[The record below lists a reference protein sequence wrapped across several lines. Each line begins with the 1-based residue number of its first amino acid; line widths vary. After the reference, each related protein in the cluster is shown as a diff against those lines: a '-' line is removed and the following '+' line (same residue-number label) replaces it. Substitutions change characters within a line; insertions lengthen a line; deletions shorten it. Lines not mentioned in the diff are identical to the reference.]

1 MNELT
6 KTRARRIIEV
16 VGASGTPPE
25 WGVQFFT
32 SGLDPYLNVLEED
45 YLNSFIKDGGSS
57 FKMVVGNYGGGKT
70 HFLYN
75 IRELAWR
82 HNYLVAYCPLT
93 HEESPF
99 FHLEKVFRSVMVNL
113 MYPMSPDELLS
124 GGEKGIESF
133 IRSYVSTMQ
142 QELEDAGNDATQVQ
156 EQMYAIIRDSTT
168 NIESANFAR
177 AVRAAMNSLFEGR
190 DDDFENV
197 IQYLKVDGYNS
208 HIHRKYG
215 ILQGI
220 GRSQAFTMLRS
231 LNQWIRN
238 LRYNGLVI
246 LFDEA
251 EMVVSMN
258 TKQKQAVLA
267 NLRELVDQCGQAS
280 LKNTMVFYAVPNDNF
295 LKGSTHVYE
304 ALRQRVA
311 TVFHYMNPTGVK
323 IRLDSMVDS
332 PQQFL
337 QDVGYKLLS
346 VYETAYGIKI
356 DEITRQKIIGPL
368 SDAALEMRFGESGYM
383 RPFVQGLISVLH
395 MIRRDPKNTL
405 DSDKIR
411 KLVPGGA
418 DVE

>member
-1 MNELT
+1 MSELT
-6 KTRARRIIEV
+6 KSRARKIIEV

-32 SGLDPYLNVLEED
+32 SGLEPYLNVLKED
-45 YLNSFIKDGGSS
+45 YLDSFIKDGGSS

-75 IRELAWR
+75 IREIAWQ

-99 FHLEKVFRSVMVNL
+99 YQLEKVFRSVVVNL
-113 MYPMSPDELLS
+113 MYPMTPDELLS
-124 GGEKGIESF
+124 GGEKGIEAF
-133 IRSYVSTMQ
+133 MRTYVSMMQ
-142 QELEDAGNDATQVQ
+142 HELEEAGNESDAIR
-156 EQMYAIIRDSTT
+156 EQMYAIVRDSTT
-168 NIESANFAR
+168 NIENANFAR
-177 AVRAAMNSLFEGR
+177 AVRAAMNALIEGH

-197 IQYLKVDGYNS
+197 VQYLKTDGYSS
-208 HIHRKYG
+208 HIHRQYG
-215 ILQGI
+215 ILQNI

-238 LRYNGLVI
+238 LRYSGLVI

-280 LKNTMVFYAVPNDNF
+280 LKNTMIFYAVPNDNF
-295 LKGSTHVYE
+295 LKGSAHVYE

-311 TVFHYMNPTGVK
+311 TVFHYMNPTGVRIK
-323 IRLDSMVDS
+323 LDSLVDN
-332 PQQFL
+332 PKQFL
-337 QDVGYKLLS
+337 QDVGFKLFD
-346 VYETAYGIKI
+346 VYEAAYEIKI
-356 DEITRQKIIGPL
+356 DEMTRKKLLEPL
-368 SDAALEMRFGESGYM
+368 ADAALEMRFGESGYM
-383 RPFVQGLISVLH
+383 RPFVQGLITLLH
-395 MIRRDPKNTL
+395 MMRRDPNTKL
-405 DSDKIR
+405 DSENIR
-411 KLVPGGA
+411 RLVPGGS
-418 DVE
+418 DVD